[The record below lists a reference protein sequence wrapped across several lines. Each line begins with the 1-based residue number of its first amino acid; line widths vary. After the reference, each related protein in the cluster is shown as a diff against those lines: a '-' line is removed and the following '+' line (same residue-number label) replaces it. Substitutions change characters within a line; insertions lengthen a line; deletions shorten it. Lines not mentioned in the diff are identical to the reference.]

1 MTQILEGDAACSY
14 IANLIN
20 TKQYKEAEP
29 ILLDVLSR
37 TPDAVIALTALGIV
51 YRSTDRFTAAEACY
65 RRALELNQDDAEVY
79 SNLGNLLTDMDRLE
93 EATTCAERA
102 VSLNPASL
110 LYRKNLAVTQREY
123 KKFEEALKSYMW
135 CHEQK
140 NDDPQVLLNISI
152 VCFYLRQFDKAW
164 DYYERRFETN
174 RINFPKLS
182 HMPQWKGEE
191 LTDKKLLV
199 VTEQGFGDTILMTR
213 FFSLLKEKCPDVTL
227 CCKPA
232 LHKLFSSLPTRV
244 IDEAEISQHNFDY
257 FIPMMS
263 LPRLIEQDWLKWPT
277 APQLAVS
284 DESRKKF
291 SFLAEQK
298 GRLKI
303 GVVWSGSVTFG
314 ENVKRSV
321 TIDHF
326 HKLSAKFPQIQF
338 YSFQKGAREQDIVTS
353 GQGVLCA
360 LGHLFNDFS
369 DTAAALEQMDLILMT
384 DSALSH
390 LAGSFNIPV
399 INMLNFKPYWLYFPE
414 NTSTPLY
421 PSMRLVRQTNPGDW
435 DDVLERVE
443 GLLQQVLI
451 GWDKIKSRQQLL
463 DVLDESLSLSST
475 VIVEKTPKAKV
486 KKKRS
491 KK

>member
-1 MTQILEGDAACSY
+1 
-14 IANLIN
+14 
-20 TKQYKEAEP
+20 
-29 ILLDVLSR
+29 
-37 TPDAVIALTALGIV
+37 
-51 YRSTDRFTAAEACY
+51 
-65 RRALELNQDDAEVY
+65 
-79 SNLGNLLTDMDRLE
+79 
-93 EATTCAERA
+93 
-102 VSLNPASL
+102 
-110 LYRKNLAVTQREY
+110 
-123 KKFEEALKSYMW
+123 
-135 CHEQK
+135 
-140 NDDPQVLLNISI
+140 
-152 VCFYLRQFDKAW
+152 
-164 DYYERRFETN
+164 
-174 RINFPKLS
+174 
-182 HMPQWKGEE
+182 
-191 LTDKKLLV
+191 
-199 VTEQGFGDTILMTR
+199 
-213 FFSLLKEKCPDVTL
+213 
-227 CCKPA
+227 
-232 LHKLFSSLPTRV
+232 
-244 IDEAEISQHNFDY
+244 
-257 FIPMMS
+257 
-263 LPRLIEQDWLKWPT
+263 QDWLKWPT